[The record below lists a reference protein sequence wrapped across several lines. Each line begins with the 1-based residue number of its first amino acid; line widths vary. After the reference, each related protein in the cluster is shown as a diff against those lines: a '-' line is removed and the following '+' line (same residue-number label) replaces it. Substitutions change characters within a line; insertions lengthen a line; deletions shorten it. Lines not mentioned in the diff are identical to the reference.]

1 MKKILTIKLLIFSI
15 LTMSGCGPGS
25 LKDTVVP
32 VQMKCGQITEEI
44 GITGRTEEERI
55 NGSRRTAGG
64 INKTLVW
71 RSRDK

>member
-32 VQMKCGQITEEI
+32 VQMKCGQ
-44 GITGRTEEERI
+44 
-55 NGSRRTAGG
+55 SRRNVLWKRVRIWGRK
-64 INKTLVW
+64 ILIWQKPI
-71 RSRDK
+71 

>member
-1 MKKILTIKLLIFSI
+1 MNARNKALLYLIISVLLCFGCNVCQNERSGDSI
-15 LTMSGCGPGS
+15 
-25 LKDTVVP
+25 
-32 VQMKCGQITEEI
+32 EEI

>member
-1 MKKILTIKLLIFSI
+1 MNARNKALLYLIISVLLCFGCNVCQNERSGDSI
-15 LTMSGCGPGS
+15 
-25 LKDTVVP
+25 
-32 VQMKCGQITEEI
+32 EYI